1 MCLHAPCCGIEGSAC
16 PHAPYLAPISANFA
30 LTSLCDAGAMSHY
43 IRPQIPAATIFFTVS
58 LAQPGSDLLILEI
71 ERLRQA
77 VRVTRAERPFQ
88 INAWVV
94 LPDHLHTIWTLPDGD
109 SDFPTRW
116 RLIKSRFST
125 ALPKGPLRPSQITR
139 QERGIWQRR
148 YWEHHLRNSADLDL
162 YMRCCRMDPVRHG
175 LVERPED
182 WPYSSFSQAPALL
195 RTG

>member
-1 MCLHAPCCGIEGSAC
+1 M
-16 PHAPYLAPISANFA
+16 
-30 LTSLCDAGAMSHY
+30 
-43 IRPQIPAATIFFTVS
+43 FFTVS

-77 VRVTRAERPFQ
+77 VRLTRAERPFQ

-116 RLIKSRFST
+116 RLIKSRFS
-125 ALPKGPLRPSQITR
+125 ASLPKGPLRLGQIAR

-148 YWEHHLRNSADLDL
+148 SWQHQIRSDADFDL
-162 YMRCCRMDPVRHG
+162 HMRSCRMDPLRHG
-175 LVERPED
+175 LVEQSED
-182 WPYSSFSQAPALL
+182 WPYSSFNQAPALL
-195 RTG
+195 RAG